1 MRSHVSDLRRH
12 VKRKEMSS
20 RKELADFA
28 GSFLFPNSFSSPIDE
43 QLQASIATA
52 LFAYASGDAF
62 GVQYEF
68 KDGYTVESR
77 LTEIADWPLGGVS
90 DDTLLTLLSIQS
102 LAAGSPAAAGQR
114 FIELLKENLPVLRG
128 LGPTTRAAVGLP
140 VKESEEHF
148 IGNSNGAMMRTAL
161 LGMAFKSSDDL
172 NRRQWVAE
180 IARAT
185 HTHERA
191 VATSLIASKLFSVL
205 LEDPSA
211 DVLAVASVEAEAIGY
226 GDYFSIE
233 FDPDLQISLDPLH
246 TLKAVIRIAHS
257 SKTVEEAY
265 LAACRQGG
273 DTDTVSALSGA
284 LVSLRFPTS
293 HGFFSIPWI
302 NQVMWGEISTSN
314 SALEIIYR
322 KRHCAVWVVGPVAW
336 DSVKYHG
343 GQSIERPGG
352 TGANVAIAL
361 ASTGTA
367 VKFVSYLGDDEL
379 SLKLDKHLK
388 SSDIEKLY
396 TPIIPGPISHVAIPV
411 DEKGERTI
419 VVISDDKLDQVSLE
433 GLPMSAGDI
442 VAFVIWRDN
451 FVKDLEIAQK
461 AGAITVVGSAALTDS
476 QVLRADYLI
485 GSRDDFS
492 GEYSIEQAL
501 TRFTYVVVTSGAE
514 GATFYS
520 AQGSIVQAAE
530 EATVIDT
537 TGAGDAFLS
546 ALLHYLVINKTIDAK
561 AMALAARW
569 SALTVSAEGSIPPR
583 FA

>member
-336 DSVKYHG
+336 DSVKYHD

-388 SSDIEKLY
+388 NSDIEKLY

>member
-1 MRSHVSDLRRH
+1 
-12 VKRKEMSS
+12 MSS

-28 GSFLFPNSFSSPIDE
+28 GSFLFPTSFHSPIDE
-43 QLQASIATA
+43 QVQVSIATA
-52 LFAYASGDAF
+52 LFAYAAGDAF

-77 LTEIADWPLGGVS
+77 LSEIADWPLGGVS

-102 LAAGSPAAAGQR
+102 LASSSPVSARLR
-114 FIELLKENLPVLRG
+114 FTELLKENLPVLRG

-140 VKESEEHF
+140 VKESEVHF

-161 LGMAFKSSDDL
+161 LGMAFKSGDDL
-172 NRRQWVAE
+172 NRRQWISE

-185 HTHERA
+185 HSHERA
-191 VATSLIASKLFSVL
+191 VATSLIASKLFAVL
-205 LEDPSA
+205 LENPAA
-211 DVLAVASVEAEAIGY
+211 DILSIAHAEAEAIGY
-226 GDYFSIE
+226 EDYFSIN
-233 FDPDLQISLDPLH
+233 FDPHLHVSLDPLH
-246 TLKAVIRIAHS
+246 TLKTVIAIAHS
-257 SKTVEEAY
+257 SSTVEEAY
-265 LAACRQGG
+265 LSACRQGG

-284 LVSLRFPTS
+284 LVSLRFPAS
-293 HGFFSIPWI
+293 HGFYLIPWI
-302 NQVMWGEISTSN
+302 NQVMWSEISSSN
-314 SALEIIYR
+314 TALEIIYR
-322 KRHCAVWVVGPVAW
+322 ERHCAVWVVGPVAW
-336 DSVKYHG
+336 DSVKYHD

-379 SLKLDKHLK
+379 SHKLDKHLK

-433 GLPMSAGDI
+433 GLPMSTGDI
-442 VAFVIWRDN
+442 VAFVIWRNN

-461 AGAITVVGSAALTDS
+461 AGARTVVGSAALNDPD
-476 QVLRADYLI
+476 VKRADYLI
-485 GSRDDFS
+485 GSREDFS
-492 GEYSIEQAL
+492 GEYSVEDAL
-501 TRFTYVVVTSGAE
+501 NRFIHIVVTDGAR
-514 GATFYS
+514 GATLYGPD
-520 AQGSIVQAAE
+520 GSHFQPAHTVD
-530 EATVIDT
+530 VIDT

-546 ALLHYLVINKTIDAK
+546 GLLHYLAVHGEINAE
-561 AMALAARW
+561 AMALAAQW

>member
-1 MRSHVSDLRRH
+1 
-12 VKRKEMSS
+12 MSS

-28 GSFLFPNSFSSPIDE
+28 GSFLFPKSFSSPIDE
-43 QLQASIATA
+43 QVQVSIATA

-77 LTEIADWPLGGVS
+77 LSEIADWPLGGVS

-102 LAAGSPAAAGQR
+102 LASSSPASARQR
-114 FIELLKENLPVLRG
+114 FLELLKENLPVLRG

-140 VKESEEHF
+140 VKESEVHF
-148 IGNSNGAMMRTAL
+148 IGNSNGAMMRTAP
-161 LGMAFKSSDDL
+161 LGMAFKSGDDL
-172 NRRQWVAE
+172 NRREWISE

-185 HTHERA
+185 HSHERA
-191 VATSLIASKLFSVL
+191 VATSLIASKLFAVL
-205 LEDPSA
+205 LENPSA
-211 DVLAVASVEAEAIGY
+211 DILAVASVEAEAIGY

-284 LVSLRFPTS
+284 LVALRFPATN
-293 HGFFSIPWI
+293 GFYSIPWVY
-302 NQVMWGEISTSN
+302 QVLWSEISTAAKS
-314 SALEIIYR
+314 LEIIYR
-322 KRHCAVWVVGPVAW
+322 KRHHAVWVVGPVAW
-336 DSVKYHG
+336 DSVKYHD

-367 VKFVSYLGDDEL
+367 VNFVSYLGDDQL
-379 SLKLDKHLK
+379 SHKLDKHLK
-388 SSDIEKLY
+388 SSDIEKLH
-396 TPIIPGPISHVAIPV
+396 TPVIPGPVSHVAIPV

-433 GLPMSAGDI
+433 GLPIQANDI
-442 VAFVIWRDN
+442 VTFVIWRN
-451 FVKDLEIAQK
+451 SFVKDLEIAQK
-461 AGAITVVGSAALTDS
+461 AGAITVVGSAALTDL
-476 QVLRADYLI
+476 QVLTADYLI

-492 GEYSIEQAL
+492 GEYSVEQAL
-501 TRFTYVVVTSGAE
+501 TRFTHVIVTSGAE

-520 AQGSIVQAAE
+520 AQGAIFQPAE
-530 EATVIDT
+530 EAKVVDT

-561 AMALAARW
+561 ALAFAARW
-569 SALTVSAEGSIPPR
+569 SALTVSTEGSIPPR

>member
-1 MRSHVSDLRRH
+1 
-12 VKRKEMSS
+12 MSS

-28 GSFLFPNSFSSPIDE
+28 GSFLFPNSFCSPIDQST
-43 QLQASIATA
+43 QLAIATA
-52 LFAYASGDAF
+52 LFAYAGGDAF

-68 KDGYTVESR
+68 KDGYTVESH

-90 DDTLLTLLSIQS
+90 DDTLLTLLSMES
-102 LAAGSPAAAGQR
+102 LRSENPAIGRAR
-114 FIELLKENLPVLRG
+114 FIELLRENLPVLRG

-140 VKESEEHF
+140 VKESEVHF

-161 LGMAFKSSDDL
+161 LGMAFKTSDDL
-172 NRRQWVAE
+172 NRRQWVSELAL
-180 IARAT
+180 AT
-185 HTHERA
+185 HSHERA
-191 VATSLIASKLFSVL
+191 VATSLIASKLFAEL
-205 LEDPSA
+205 IENPSA
-211 DVLAVASVEAEAIGY
+211 DILAVAHSEAKAIGY
-226 GDYFSIE
+226 EDYFLTE
-233 FDPDLQISLDPLH
+233 FDPLLQISLDPLH
-246 TLKAVIRIAHS
+246 TLKAVVGIAS
-257 SKTVEEAY
+257 TAVTVEEAY

-284 LVSLRFPTS
+284 IVSLRFPAS
-293 HGFFSIPWI
+293 HSFYSIAWI
-302 NQVMWGEISTSN
+302 NQVLWSEIS
-314 SALEIIYR
+314 SARDSLEIIYR

-336 DSVKYHG
+336 DSVKYHDG
-343 GQSIERPGG
+343 ASIERPGG

-379 SLKLDKHLK
+379 SHKLDEHLK
-388 SSDIEKLY
+388 SSDIEVLY
-396 TPIIPGPISHVAIPV
+396 TPIIPGPVSHVAIPV

-433 GLPMSAGDI
+433 GLPIQADDI
-442 VAFVIWRDN
+442 VAFVIWRN
-451 FVKDLEIAQK
+451 SFVKDLEIAQK
-461 AGAITVVGSAALTDS
+461 AGAITVVGSAALTDL
-476 QVLRADYLI
+476 QVLTADYLI

-492 GEYSIEQAL
+492 GDYSVEQAL
-501 TRFTYVVVTSGAE
+501 TRFTFVIVTSGPE

-520 AQGSIVQAAE
+520 AQGAIFQPAE
-530 EATVIDT
+530 EAKVVDT

-561 AMALAARW
+561 ALAFAARW
-569 SALTVSAEGSIPPR
+569 SALTVSTEGSIPPR

>member
-561 AMALAARW
+561 ALAFAARW

>member
-1 MRSHVSDLRRH
+1 
-12 VKRKEMSS
+12 MSS

-28 GSFLFPNSFSSPIDE
+28 GSFLFPTSFHSPIDE
-43 QLQASIATA
+43 HVQTSIATA
-52 LFAYASGDAF
+52 LFAYAAGDAF

-68 KDGYTVESR
+68 KEGYTVESR
-77 LTEIADWPLGGVS
+77 LSEIADWPLGGVS

-102 LAAGSPAAAGQR
+102 LASSSPVSARLR
-114 FIELLKENLPVLRG
+114 FTELLKENLPVLRG

-140 VKESEEHF
+140 VKESEVHF

-161 LGMAFKSSDDL
+161 LGMAYKSDDDL
-172 NRRQWVAE
+172 NRREWISE

-185 HTHERA
+185 HSHERA
-191 VATSLIASKLFSVL
+191 VATSLIASKLFAVL

-211 DVLAVASVEAEAIGY
+211 DILSVAHAEAEAIGY
-226 GDYFSIE
+226 DDYFSIN
-233 FDPDLQISLDPLH
+233 FDPLLHVSLDPLH
-246 TLKAVIRIAHS
+246 TLKTVIAIAHS
-257 SKTVEEAY
+257 SSTVEEAY

-284 LVSLRFPTS
+284 LVSLRSPTS
-293 HGFFSIPWI
+293 HGFFSIPWV
-302 NQVMWGEISTSN
+302 NQVRWSEISSSN

-336 DSVKYHG
+336 DSVKYHD

-379 SLKLDKHLK
+379 SHKLDEHLK
-388 SSDIEKLY
+388 ISDIEMLY
-396 TPIIPGPISHVAIPV
+396 TPMIPGPISHVAIPV

-419 VVISDDKLDQVSLE
+419 VVISDDKLNQVSLD
-433 GLPMSAGDI
+433 GLPIQKGDI
-442 VAFVIWRDN
+442 VAFVIWRNN
-451 FVKDLEIAQK
+451 FVKDLAIAQK
-461 AGAITVVGSAALTDS
+461 AGAITVVGSAALTDP
-476 QVLRADYLI
+476 QVIRADYLI

-492 GEYSIEQAL
+492 GDYSVEQAL

-520 AQGSIVQAAE
+520 AQGSIFQPAE
-530 EATVIDT
+530 EAKVVDT

-561 AMALAARW
+561 ATALAARW
-569 SALTVSAEGSIPPR
+569 SALTVSTEGSIPPR